1 MSVVHFHDWFTSPES
16 TITNNIIFP
25 NLSYPITLCLLL
37 LPFLS
42 SSEILNP
49 LPNCLI
55 FDATILALSS
65 VGCVLL
71 ISVLC
76 ELIGRHSNRTGRHLT
91 IIKRFSFI
99 ITQQVYYINNRNIYI
114 IKKDAKYSIF
124 HDLTLQWNLFAVLKV
139 HSCQISLHLWNTA

>member
-1 MSVVHFHDWFTSPES
+1 MGGLIESNLVRIPPNSDQRLHNISHESCCLHYRSAHILSQIWFTS
-16 TITNNIIFP
+16 FY
-25 NLSYPITLCLLL
+25 L
-37 LPFLS
+37 FLS

-49 LPNCLI
+49 LPNCMI
-55 FDATILALSS
+55 FAATILALSS

-76 ELIGRHSNRTGRHLT
+76 ELIGRHSNRTGRHWT

-99 ITQQVYYINNRNIYI
+99 ITQQVYYINNRNIYT

-124 HDLTLQWNLFAVLKV
+124 HDLTL
-139 HSCQISLHLWNTA
+139 

>member
-16 TITNNIIFP
+16 TITNNIKFP
-25 NLSYPITLCLLL
+25 NLSYPITLLSPSFTFFIVVRNSK
-37 LPFLS
+37 PFTQ
-42 SSEILNP
+42 
-49 LPNCLI
+49 CLI

-76 ELIGRHSNRTGRHLT
+76 KLIGRHSNRTGLHST

-99 ITQQVYYINNRNIYI
+99 ITQQVYYINNRNIYT

-124 HDLTLQWNLFAVLKV
+124 HDLTL
-139 HSCQISLHLWNTA
+139 